1 VAGSEAVLG
10 RRRSNDIGGPWANG
24 AILFALC
31 LWAVMQLYPVFWL
44 FMSSLKPST
53 EVRAKIFALP
63 SSLYLE
69 NYNFAAFNR
78 MNITLHIYLRNSVVV
93 AAFSLLLLTIIS
105 VLAAYGIAKLRVI
118 GKNALIV
125 ILLGLMGVPVHGLMI
140 PIFYF
145 FARLRLLDHVIGLIL
160 PYTAFNVPFAV
171 LILQSYFR
179 QFPDELID
187 AARIDGCSKRMT
199 FFQVVMPISLG
210 AISSVTI
217 LNFIG
222 IWNEFLF
229 ALVMMRDNAAKT
241 LPVGLMGFKG
251 RYVVQ
256 WGPMMAALV
265 IAIIPTI
272 VFYFIFHRNLMKG
285 VSVGAIKG

>member
-1 VAGSEAVLG
+1 LA
-10 RRRSNDIGGPWANG
+10 RFKSNDIGTPFVN
-24 AILFALC
+24 ALIIFVLC
-31 LWAVMQLYPVFWL
+31 IWVIMQLYPVFWL
-44 FMSSLKPST
+44 FMSSFKPSL

-63 SSLYLE
+63 RSLYLE
-69 NYNFAAFNR
+69 NYNFAAFNK
-78 MNITLHIYLRNSVVV
+78 MNITLHIYLKNSIVV
-93 AAFSLLLLTIIS
+93 AAFSLTFLTIVS
-105 VLAAYGIAKLRVI
+105 VLAAYGIAKLKVI
-118 GKNALIV
+118 GKNIFIV
-125 ILLGLMGVPVHGLMI
+125 AFLGLMGVPVHGLMI

-145 FARLRLLDHVIGLIL
+145 FVRLHLLDNVIGLIL

-179 QFPDELID
+179 QFPDDLID

-199 FFQVVMPISLG
+199 LFQVVIPISLG
-210 AISSVTI
+210 AISSVCI

-272 VFYFIFHRNLMKG
+272 IFYFIFHRNLMKG
-285 VSVGAIKG
+285 ISVGAIKG